1 MQIANQDGLF
11 VNKHINKKAGHGP
24 PLALVTALRI
34 GLAAP
39 EPSWGGVSPAG
50 GLRTHYGKMQLGF
63 VIDSAK
69 YV

>member
-11 VNKHINKKAGHGP
+11 VNKHINKKAGHSPAPGH
-24 PLALVTALRI
+24 R
-34 GLAAP
+34 LAAP

-69 YV
+69 FV